1 MTHSDRSPWRGR
13 SARPSRLIGPALR
26 RFVPLLF
33 LVVTAITLVGCDQ
46 PAEPFFRVAIEG
58 TVSLDQQPLDSAV
71 IRFIPT
77 GSTSGPKTSFEVR
90 QGRFAASRENGPP
103 VGTHRVEVEA
113 VDPRWRHDDEEAV
126 QRLTRS
132 RTRKI
137 ERIRLPD
144 AYRTNSLLTA
154 TFATPPPD
162 SGDDSPQTLAF
173 ALSSRL
179 Q

>member
-1 MTHSDRSPWRGR
+1 MTRSDRSPRRGR
-13 SARPSRLIGPALR
+13 GARTRRRIDPALR
-26 RFVPLLF
+26 RFVPLLS

-46 PAEPFFRVAIEG
+46 PAEPFFRVAIDG
-58 TVSLDQQPLDSAV
+58 TVSLDEQPLDSAV

-137 ERIRLPD
+137 ERTRLPD

-162 SGDDSPQTLAF
+162 SGDDSPQTLSF

>member
-1 MTHSDRSPWRGR
+1 MTRSDRSPRRGR
-13 SARPSRLIGPALR
+13 SASSRRRIGPALR
-26 RFVPLLF
+26 RLVPLLF

-46 PAEPFFRVAIEG
+46 PAEPFSRVAIDG
-58 TVSLDQQPLDSAV
+58 TVSLDEQPLDSAV

-113 VDPRWRHDDEEAV
+113 IDPRWRHDDEEAV

-137 ERIRLPD
+137 ERTRLPN

-162 SGDDSPQTLAF
+162 SDDDSPQTLAF

>member
-1 MTHSDRSPWRGR
+1 MTRSDRSPRRGR
-13 SARPSRLIGPALR
+13 GARPRRRIDPALR
-26 RFVPLLF
+26 RLVPLLS
-33 LVVTAITLVGCDQ
+33 LVVTAIILVGCDQ
-46 PAEPFFRVAIEG
+46 PAEPFFRVAIDG
-58 TVSLDQQPLDSAV
+58 TVSLDEQPLDSAV

-90 QGRFAASRENGPP
+90 QGRFVASRENGPP

-113 VDPRWRHDDEEAV
+113 IDPRWQHDDEEAV

-137 ERIRLPD
+137 ERTRLPD

-162 SGDDSPQTLAF
+162 SGDDSPQTLSF